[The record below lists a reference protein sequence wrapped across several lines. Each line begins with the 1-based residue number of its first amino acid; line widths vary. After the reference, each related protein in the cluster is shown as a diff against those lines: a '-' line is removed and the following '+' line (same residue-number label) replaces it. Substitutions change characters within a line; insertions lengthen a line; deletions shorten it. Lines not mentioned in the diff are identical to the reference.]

1 MAGEELLYSRNG
13 AMWVQVDG
21 PNTVPQ
27 YVGCVDV
34 DALSEPGG
42 GIAELIR
49 CFRVDGQGWDT
60 IGSTL
65 TPPDP
70 VTTTIT
76 ALVSKTQ
83 HVLEQIKGCP
93 ATFFFLQ
100 RETGRADNFTNYVR
114 EWILGRG
121 YISERGGENLAMRD
135 EDTVSTMT
143 FGITAEPPLYRIFKK
158 VTSRQSVGLATAANA
173 VAYLDDV
180 RCASG
185 SGPARKACKIGFIAG
200 DTPTG
205 SPSGT
210 SDVYYTTDYGLTWA
224 ATSADPFAAS
234 EIIAA
239 LAIFAIG
246 ANTYRVIAARGTT
259 DAGNPAEIAY
269 SDDDGT
275 TWSTV
280 NVGSSNAQFV
290 YGPGGLFALD
300 QYNIWMVAD
309 DGYIY
314 YSADGGATWSAQEEG
329 TATTEDLH
337 AVHFA
342 NDRVGYAVGTND
354 AVVRTVDGGFSWSA
368 TDADPNSS
376 STLRTVF
383 TLDAQRAWVGT
394 LGGALYYTEDAGA
407 TWTQRRFSGDNAGA
421 VRDVRFVNDLIG
433 FMIHDTGAPVGRV
446 FATVDGGYTWE
457 LIATTTNAGLNQLA
471 ICDENNAYAAGEVVS
486 GTAALVKVQPAA

>member
-1 MAGEELLYSRNG
+1 MADQELLYSRLG
-13 AMWVQVDG
+13 ALWVQADG
-21 PNTVPQ
+21 PNTQPV
-27 YVGCVDV
+27 YVGCVDA

-49 CFRVDGQGWDT
+49 CFRVDGTGWDT

-83 HVLEQIKGCP
+83 HVMEQIKGCP
-93 ATFFFLQ
+93 ATLFFLQ

-114 EWILGRG
+114 QSILGRA
-121 YISERGGENLAMRD
+121 YVSERSMEGIVMRD
-135 EDTVSTMT
+135 EDTPSTMA
-143 FGITAEPPLYRIFKK
+143 FGITAEPPAYRIFRK
-158 VTSRQSVGLATAANA
+158 VTSRQSVGLANAANA
-173 VAYLDDV
+173 IAYLDDV

-210 SDVYYTTDYGLTWA
+210 SDVYYTTDYGLTWT
-224 ATSADPFAAS
+224 ATSTDPFASA

-239 LAIFAIG
+239 LAVFAIG

-259 DAGNPAEIAY
+259 DAGNPMEVAY
-269 SDDDGT
+269 SDDNGA
-275 TWSTV
+275 TWTSANLGST
-280 NVGSSNAQFV
+280 NALFAQAPGS
-290 YGPGGLFALD
+290 LFALD
-300 QYNIWMVAD
+300 QYNIWQVT
-309 DGYIY
+309 DGGYVFV
-314 YSADGGATWSAQEEG
+314 SNDGGASWTAQEEG
-329 TATTEDLH
+329 TATSEDLH

-342 NDRVGYAVGTND
+342 NDKVGYAVGAND
-354 AVVRTVDGGFSWSA
+354 VVIRTVDGGFSWA
-368 TDADPNSS
+368 TTDADPGAS
-376 STLRTVF
+376 STNRTVF

-394 LGGALYYTEDAGA
+394 LNGRLYYTEDAGA
-407 TWTQRRFSGDNAGA
+407 TWTQRRFSGDNAGQ
-421 VRDVRFVNDLIG
+421 VRDIRFVNELIG
-433 FMIHDTGAPVGRV
+433 FMIHDTAAPVGRV
-446 FATVDGGYTWE
+446 FTTVDGGYTWE
-457 LIATTTNAGLNQLA
+457 LVTTTTNAGLNQLA